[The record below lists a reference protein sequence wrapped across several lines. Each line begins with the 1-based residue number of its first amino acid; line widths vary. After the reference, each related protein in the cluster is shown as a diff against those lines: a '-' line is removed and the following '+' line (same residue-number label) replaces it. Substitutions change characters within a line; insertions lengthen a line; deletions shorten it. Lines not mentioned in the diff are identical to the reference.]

1 MAKELLLEF
10 KGFVNKDDINKSQ
23 FRIFGN
29 IKLDKGVND
38 NLIIDSSEFDIYDV
52 GSITHIDKYDV
63 KGDNFVGHKND
74 VYDIFNNV
82 ILSILRNEMKKD
94 DIIFVHNSIKKFI
107 KNYYNVA
114 CVYNGRNILKE
125 LFLDVDYSLNIY
137 KLDFATND
145 FAYYSNID
153 GEMIMINILDG
164 SILGTIYPFI
174 EGAIYDSIENIK
186 NGKEQLIYGDYKP
199 FEDALDMD

>member
-1 MAKELLLEF
+1 MC
-10 KGFVNKDDINKSQ
+10 
-23 FRIFGN
+23 
-29 IKLDKGVND
+29 IK
-38 NLIIDSSEFDIYDV
+38 
-52 GSITHIDKYDV
+52 SITTYTLNYKINVLSIPPLKEWA
-63 KGDNFVGHKND
+63 FRTCL
-74 VYDIFNNV
+74 V